1 MNIAINELVSKV
13 LNVKGE
19 HAIGLHTAKDE
30 ETCKQI
36 VESGLDMHYH
46 RSVLGEVASMGETR
60 DNYTIGTHLTNY
72 NLGGRTRQTN
82 VVLVFPKYLSRSTG
96 ERIYLGCPA
105 LNMNPAGGQYE
116 QTTVLDHVARK
127 MGRIPREFILGYY
140 TTDDYGKQHM
150 MGNPECDFHE
160 NENFIDKLPQEKV
173 DSLFDEVKANLEPFV
188 KMISDGVV
196 TGNLTGLT
204 ELKKKME
211 EMGLNSTIVKKAITE
226 VELRNRANSD
236 HDDR

>member
-1 MNIAINELVSKV
+1 MNIAINELVNKA

-30 ETCKQI
+30 DTCKQI
-36 VESGLDMHYH
+36 METGLDMHYH
-46 RSVLGEVASMGETR
+46 RSVFGEVASMGEMR

-82 VVLVFPKYLSRSTG
+82 VVLAFPKYLSRSTG

-105 LNMNPAGGQYE
+105 YNMNPAGGQYE

-127 MGRIPREFILGYY
+127 MGRIPKEFVLGYY
-140 TTDDYGKQHM
+140 TTESYGEQHM

-160 NENFIDKLPQEKV
+160 NESFIDNLPPEKV
-173 DSLFDEVKANLEPFV
+173 DSLFDEIKANIPKLPM
-188 KMISDGVV
+188 MISNSVV
-196 TGNLTGLT
+196 TGNIK
-204 ELKKKME
+204 ELKEVQKKME
-211 EMGLNSTIVKKAITE
+211 EMGLNSTIVKKAIKE
-226 VELRNRANSD
+226 VEGRDQSD